1 MSLFGHH
8 TKAWL
13 DIEILGHDLTPETA
27 TEHAVATALLGL
39 ALVLML
45 YGAYALVRDLL
56 RRPRKVVGK

>member
-27 TEHAVATALLGL
+27 TEHTVAGALLVLGV
-39 ALVLML
+39 VLML
-45 YGAYALVRDLL
+45 YGAYALVRDLI
-56 RRPRKVVGK
+56 RRRKLAG